1 MKENIFPAGRAG
13 VSSILEWLSFYLKSP
28 RTLSGL
34 SSGHGIFTRLMKLQN
49 TLKHVMEEDRIIH
62 IGQNFYQE
70 SIETL

>member
-1 MKENIFPAGRAG
+1 MEEKIFPAKRAG
-13 VSSILEWLSFYLKSP
+13 VSSVLQWLSFCLKSP

-34 SSGHGIFTRLMKLQN
+34 SSGHGVFTQLMKLQN
-49 TLKHVMEEDRIIH
+49 ILKHAMEEDRIIH